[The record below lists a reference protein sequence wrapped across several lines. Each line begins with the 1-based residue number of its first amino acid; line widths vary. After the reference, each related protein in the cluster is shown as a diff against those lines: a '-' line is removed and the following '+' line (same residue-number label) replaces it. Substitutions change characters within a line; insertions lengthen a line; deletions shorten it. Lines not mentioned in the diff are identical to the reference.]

1 MLIIGA
7 VIVLILA
14 VIGLNLSRGSAAGD
28 RAPIPPPQPIVH
40 RLQALPANA
49 DNWIVE
55 REELRRHFLKGPR
68 LAR

>member
-28 RAPIPPPQPIVH
+28 RAPIPSPQPIVH
-40 RLQALPANA
+40 RPQPANA
-49 DNWIVE
+49 ENWIVE
-55 REELRRHFLKGPR
+55 REERRKHFLKGPR